1 MIIEFGGDWWGVFE
15 TWSSPFTH
23 GPGLGRD
30 LENMDAPSLLVE
42 GTHLMLPLT
51 LFPFCVSV
59 GKDQSIHLHAS

>member
-1 MIIEFGGDWWGVFE
+1 MVIEFGGDWWGVFE

-42 GTHLMLPLT
+42 GTHLMLL
-51 LFPFCVSV
+51 
-59 GKDQSIHLHAS
+59 